1 MTLQERSKLTQK
13 IMPLRKQIEFEEA
26 EQKIMRLKRR
36 QKLLEEEL
44 KIDQEQE
51 EIQLKAELALLKGH
65 DGRKVEGRRQS
76 VDKHEDPQSVILPS
90 IEKH

>member
-44 KIDQEQE
+44 KID
-51 EIQLKAELALLKGH
+51 
-65 DGRKVEGRRQS
+65 
-76 VDKHEDPQSVILPS
+76 
-90 IEKH
+90 